1 MSMERLKGKTA
12 IVTGSSYG
20 IGKGIAVLLAQ
31 EGANVVVNYSKSEEK
46 AQKVISEITDQ
57 GLQAIAV
64 KADVSRSDEVKKLI
78 DTCVRSYGRLDI
90 LVNNAGILP
99 FGSIEEITDEILDRV
114 FRVNVYGTFYCCREA
129 VPIMKKQRYGKIV
142 NISSISGQRGD
153 NTTAPCYGSSK
164 GAQSVLTKSLARQLG
179 PFGINVNAVAPHAI
193 ITPMMDYWN
202 EEKRNEM
209 KERIPVRRLG
219 TPRDVAVAV
228 LFLVS
233 DEADFITGQII
244 NVNGGY
250 LMDS

>member
-1 MSMERLKGKTA
+1 MQRLRGKTA

-20 IGKGIAVLLAQ
+20 IGRGIAIFFAQ

-46 AQKVISEITDQ
+46 AQQVVSEIIEE
-57 GLQAIAV
+57 GLTAIAV

-99 FGSIEEITDEILDRV
+99 FGSIEEITDDILDRV
-114 FRVNVYGTFYCCREA
+114 YKVNFYGTFYCCREA
-129 VPIMKKQRYGKIV
+129 VPIMKKQKYGKIV
-142 NISSISGQRGD
+142 NISSIAGQRGD
-153 NTTAPCYGSSK
+153 HTTAACYGSSK
-164 GAQSVLTKSLARQLG
+164 GAMSVLTKSLARQLG

-193 ITPMMDYWN
+193 ITPMMDYWG
-202 EEKRNEM
+202 EDKRNEM
-209 KERIPVRRLG
+209 MEKIPIRRLG

>member
-1 MSMERLKGKTA
+1 MSMQRLRGKTA

-20 IGKGIAVLLAQ
+20 IGRGIAIFFAQ

-46 AQKVISEITDQ
+46 AQQVVSEIIEE
-57 GLQAIAV
+57 GLTAIAV

-99 FGSIEEITDEILDRV
+99 FGSIEEITDDILDRV
-114 FRVNVYGTFYCCREA
+114 FKVNFYGTFYCCREA
-129 VPIMKKQRYGKIV
+129 IPIMKKQKYGKIV
-142 NISSISGQRGD
+142 NISSIAGQRGD
-153 NTTAPCYGSSK
+153 HTTAACYGSSK
-164 GAQSVLTKSLARQLG
+164 GAMSVLTKSLARQLG

-193 ITPMMDYWN
+193 ITPMMDYWG
-202 EEKRNEM
+202 EDKRNEM
-209 KERIPVRRLG
+209 MEKIPIRRLG
-219 TPRDVAVAV
+219 TPRDVAAAV